1 MAGRGGC
8 RRRAVRGAAAAG
20 ALITSLLLSGC
31 AGVAGTAVAAPTR
44 TTSAPAVD
52 RSDPVRIFDERRVAA
67 GVTQVLTED
76 PPDGYGLT
84 GVRDVT
90 CPRNQRVEVGATFDC
105 AFELDGQPTTVTII
119 VRSQEGLYEVQ
130 PPNRPT

>member
-1 MAGRGGC
+1 MAGDGGR
-8 RRRAVRGAAAAG
+8 RRRAVRGTALASVLLVGLPLAG
-20 ALITSLLLSGC
+20 CS
-31 AGVAGTAVAAPTR
+31 GVAGTAVAAPTR

-52 RSDPVRIFDERRVAA
+52 RSGPVLIFDERRVAA
-67 GVTQVLTED
+67 GVTQVLTDD

-84 GVRDVT
+84 GVRGVT

-105 AFELDGQPTTVTII
+105 AFTLDGRPSTVTII
-119 VRSQEGLYEVQ
+119 VRSADGLYEVQ